1 MVSREG
7 GFDVASDRKDTVVQ
21 VVEFEEVRLLIHET
35 EGTFAIQAHG
45 LDGVA
50 LQRVVEALRGW

>member
-1 MVSREG
+1 MAEG
-7 GFDVASDRKDTVVQ
+7 NSEVVVQ

-45 LDGVA
+45 LDGDA